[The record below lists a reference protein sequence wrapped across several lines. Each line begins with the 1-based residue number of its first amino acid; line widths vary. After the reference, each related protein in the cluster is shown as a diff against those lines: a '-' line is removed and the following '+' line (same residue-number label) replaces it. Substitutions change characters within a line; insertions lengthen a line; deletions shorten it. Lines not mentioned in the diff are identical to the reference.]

1 MSVHRRLTIATGAA
15 LLSLAVTGCSGLG
28 RSAVGTISYET
39 GRGLGVTVTSPS
51 VKGCHR
57 LAPAGATKVENSSLL
72 DIRLYRTRDCDA
84 PHNTY
89 LPSNSGDEIVPG
101 TLPWRS
107 YSVIH

>member
-1 MSVHRRLTIATGAA
+1 MFVHRRLTIATGAA

-28 RSAVGTISYET
+28 RSMVGTVSYET
-39 GRGLGVTVTSPS
+39 GRGLGVRVTSPS

-57 LAPAGATKVENSSLL
+57 LAPAGATKVENSTLV
-72 DIRLYRTRDCDA
+72 DMRLYRTRNCDA

-89 LPSNSGDEIVPG
+89 LPSNSGDEIAPG